1 MNTLSW
7 HWEGKSDP
15 KELVLRETELRSL
28 GEDEIVVQN
37 TAIGLNPV
45 DWKLIRSAHPAWVNG
60 HVPGVDGAGIV
71 IKTGSNMTHIP
82 IGTRICYHAN
92 LSKNGSFSTETI
104 IDGRKLMFIPPHVS
118 DYAAAAFPC
127 PSLTA
132 WQAVQK
138 IPILQNLDVLVNG
151 AGGSLGYLLTQLL
164 LEQGARVYVT
174 ASVKHHQELHQTG
187 VINAFDYKNTGWK
200 AALQEQMGGK
210 KLDVVFDTVSGNS
223 ASLLV
228 DLLGYYGHVVSIQD
242 RIATN
247 PLPAFTTCISL
258 HEIALGA
265 FHEFASDM
273 QVSQLMAEGE
283 KLLFKI
289 GQGILK
295 QRQLVLG
302 EFEHLNVILQE
313 MKARNSSDKYVIKLT

>member
-1 MNTLSW
+1 
-7 HWEGKSDP
+7 
-15 KELVLRETELRSL
+15 
-28 GEDEIVVQN
+28 
-37 TAIGLNPV
+37 
-45 DWKLIRSAHPAWVNG
+45 
-60 HVPGVDGAGIV
+60 
-71 IKTGSNMTHIP
+71 
-82 IGTRICYHAN
+82 
-92 LSKNGSFSTETI
+92 
-104 IDGRKLMFIPPHVS
+104 MFIPPHVS

-138 IPILQNLDVLVNG
+138 IPKLHNRDVLVNG
-151 AGGSLGYLLTQLL
+151 AGGSVGYLLTQLL

-174 ASVKHHQELHQTG
+174 ALVKHHQELHQTG

-265 FHEFASDM
+265 FHEFASDV

-289 GQGILK
+289 GQGVFK